1 MLVRQYS
8 DELTPWGNP
17 WSRVE
22 SMVVFKRTF
31 QLHVASLDS
40 AAYGLDY
47 IDVERIHSET
57 AYALRHEC
65 QSI

>member
-1 MLVRQYS
+1 
-8 DELTPWGNP
+8 
-17 WSRVE
+17 
-22 SMVVFKRTF
+22 MVVFKRTF

-47 IDVERIHSET
+47 IDVERINSET